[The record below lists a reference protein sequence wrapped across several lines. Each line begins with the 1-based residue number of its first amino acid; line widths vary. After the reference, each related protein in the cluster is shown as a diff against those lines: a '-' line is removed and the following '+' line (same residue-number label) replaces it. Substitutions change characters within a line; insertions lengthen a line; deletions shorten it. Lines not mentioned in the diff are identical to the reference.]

1 MIAVFQ
7 RVTEASVSV
16 TGKTVGSCSA
26 GCLILLGV
34 AAGDTQ
40 ADADKL
46 AAKLAKLRVFS
57 DENGKLN
64 KSLTDI
70 GGSALVVPNFT
81 LIADYSHGNRPDW
94 FGAAPPDV
102 ANTLYERFCRA
113 LAGAGIR
120 VAQGVFGADML
131 VSLKNDGPVTLVIDS
146 RLLK

>member
-7 RVTEASVSV
+7 RVTEASVTV
-16 TGKTVGSCSA
+16 AGKTVGACGA
-26 GCLILLGV
+26 GCVILLGV

-64 KSLTDI
+64 KSITDT

-81 LIADYSHGNRPDW
+81 LIADYTHGNRPDW
-94 FGAAPPDV
+94 FGAAPPDL
-102 ANTLYERFCRA
+102 ANALYERFCHA
-113 LAGAGIR
+113 LSGAGIR

-131 VSLKNDGPVTLVIDS
+131 VSLINDGPVTLVIDS

>member
-16 TGKTVGSCSA
+16 AGKTVGACGA
-26 GCLILLGV
+26 GCVILLGV

-64 KSLTDI
+64 KSITDT

-81 LIADYSHGNRPDW
+81 LIADYTHGNRPDW
-94 FGAAPPDV
+94 FGAAPPDL
-102 ANTLYERFCRA
+102 ANALYERFCRT
-113 LAGAGIR
+113 LSGAGIR
-120 VAQGVFGADML
+120 VTQGVFGADML
-131 VSLKNDGPVTLVIDS
+131 VTLKNDGPVTLVIDS